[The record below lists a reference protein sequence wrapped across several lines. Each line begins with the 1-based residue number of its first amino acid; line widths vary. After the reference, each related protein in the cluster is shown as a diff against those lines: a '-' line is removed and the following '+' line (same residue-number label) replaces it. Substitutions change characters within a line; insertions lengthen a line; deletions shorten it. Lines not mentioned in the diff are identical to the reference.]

1 MFHFVFTDQS
11 VRMYIIM
18 VLAAV
23 LTGYLLA
30 AILLLRQK
38 VSFEYI
44 MYSIMLNTFFMLAG
58 GMIYTIVAKPSLLFE
73 LSFPYIPG
81 MSSTGAGIGMIAG
94 TVLISVLIPFEKEA
108 FLNSY
113 ALVTPLIYAIAKI
126 GCFFA
131 GCCEGFAYEGF
142 WAADYTLKSEKDG
155 IYFPIQLTETVVFF
169 LIFVVGFVLHLSQ
182 KRKYLTVTLLILSL
196 SAKFLLEYLRNEHVG
211 KIVTTNQIACG
222 ILLVIVGI
230 FLFHKKKVNKIPPRC

>member
-1 MFHFVFTDQS
+1 MFHFVITDQS

-30 AILLLRQK
+30 VILLLRQK

-44 MYSIMLNTFFMLAG
+44 MYSVMMNTFFMLAG

-94 TVLISVLIPFEKEA
+94 TVLISILIPFAKEA
-108 FLNSY
+108 FLDSY
-113 ALVTPLIYAIAKI
+113 ALVIPLIYAIAKI

-142 WAADYTLKSEKDG
+142 CAVDYTLKSERDG
-155 IYFPIQLTETVVFF
+155 ICFPVQLAETVVFF
-169 LIFVVGFVLHLSQ
+169 IIFLIGFSLYLSR
-182 KRKYLTVTLLILSL
+182 KRKYLTVTLLMLSL
-196 SAKFLLEYLRNEHVG
+196 SAKFLLEFLRNEHVG
-211 KIVTTNQIACG
+211 KIVTVNQAACLLFLAVALIC
-222 ILLVIVGI
+222 ILY
-230 FLFHKKKVNKIPPRC
+230 KKFKTRHEAD

>member
-1 MFHFVFTDQS
+1 MFHFVITDQS

-23 LTGYLLA
+23 LTGYVLA
-30 AILLLRQK
+30 VVLLLKQK

-94 TVLISVLIPFEKEA
+94 TMLISLLIPFAKED
-108 FLNSY
+108 FLDSY
-113 ALVTPLIYAIAKI
+113 ALATPLIYALAKI

-142 WAADYTLKSEKDG
+142 LAVDYTLKSEKDG
-155 IYFPIQLTETVVFF
+155 ICFPVQLAETVVFF
-169 LIFVVGFVLHLSQ
+169 LIFVIGFVLYCTK

-196 SAKFLLEYLRNEHVG
+196 SAKFLLEFLRNEHVG
-211 KIVTTNQIACG
+211 KFVTANQIACG
-222 ILLVIVGI
+222 ILLVVVGS
-230 FLFHKKKVNKIPPRC
+230 FLLYKKNKTRHEAV